1 MTQTRVFHLTNPTL
15 GQEFDLTVA
24 DGADALTAAQAH
36 LEESGLYGD
45 QQSGFY
51 LSVYPRSPEGDAP
64 ASTQSTDT
72 GAATADSGNID
83 DAAILA

>member
-1 MTQTRVFHLTNPTL
+1 MTQTRVFHLSNPSL

-24 DGADALTAAQAH
+24 DGADPLAAARAH

-45 QQSGFY
+45 SQQGFSI
-51 LSVYPRSPEGDAP
+51 SVYPRSPEGDAP
-64 ASTQSTDT
+64 TSTQSTT
-72 GAATADSGNID
+72 EVGPSADSGTID